1 MANKRN
7 LFKHLYAETPKPEFT
22 YQDLKKPYTSGE
34 GCYVTASPLLFA
46 VSMDGGGGP
55 VMIHRQDNKGRLP
68 TDHRVLN
75 VHSNKVLDF
84 QFSPFIDT
92 ILACASAD
100 ATVTL
105 TDCPEDPSDMK
116 ENISKPDILLTGH
129 AKKVHLLKFHP
140 TALNVLA
147 TSSWDKTVKLWN
159 VATSECV
166 QTYDDAQEQNTMSMD
181 FNADGGLLA
190 VTTKAKL
197 VKIFDPRQPKDAV
210 TQFECSDGTKSSKI
224 FWAESAGYI
233 GATCY
238 NRMAKRK
245 LRLWD
250 LRALDSKPVVD
261 DVLDQMTSINMPFY
275 DSENRIL
282 FTAGK
287 GDGSIGYYQLNS
299 GKHPYKFISSYRNSE
314 PQRGGCF
321 VPKRGLDT
329 KKCEIARYL
338 KLTKN
343 AVIPLSFCVPRKTGA
358 DIFQSDLYPD
368 CFAGVPSL
376 TPEEYFDG
384 QNAAKVTMSMDPEK
398 RTDVEKI
405 VFEKKQ
411 TYAELVA
418 ENAMLLARI
427 AELEAKVK
435 ENEAE

>member
-1 MANKRN
+1 MTAKSRN

-22 YQDLKKPYTSGE
+22 YQDIKKPYTSGE

-46 VSMDGGGGP
+46 VSMAGGGGP
-55 VMIHRQDNKGRLP
+55 VMIHRHDKPGRLA

-75 VHSNKVLDF
+75 VHTGKVLDF
-84 QFSPFIDT
+84 QFSPFIDNL
-92 ILACASAD
+92 LACASED
-100 ATVTL
+100 CSISL
-105 TDCPEDPSDMK
+105 TELPEDPSDMK
-116 ENISKPDILLTGH
+116 ENIGKADVLLTGH
-129 AKKVHLLKFHP
+129 TKKVHLLKFHP
-140 TALNVLA
+140 TALNVLT

-159 VATSECV
+159 VATADCV
-166 QTYDDAQEQNTMSMD
+166 QTFEDKEEQATMSMD
-181 FNADGGLLA
+181 FNADGSLLA
-190 VTTKAKL
+190 CTTKAKL
-197 VKIFDPRQPKDAV
+197 VKIFDPRSPEEV
-210 TQFECSDGTKSSKI
+210 TQFECSGGSKSSKI

-238 NRMAKRK
+238 NKMAKRK

-250 LRALDSKPVVD
+250 LNKLGEKPVVD

-299 GKHPYKFISSYRNSE
+299 GKHPYKFISSYRSST

-338 KLTKN
+338 KLTKD

-358 DIFQSDLYPD
+358 DIFQADLYPD
-368 CFAGVPSL
+368 CFAGMPSL
-376 TPEEYFDG
+376 SPEEYFDG
-384 QNAAKVTMSMDPEK
+384 KNATKVTMSMDPAE
-398 RTDVEKI
+398 RTGVKKM

-411 TYAELVA
+411 TYAELVT
-418 ENAMLLARI
+418 ENAQLLARI
-427 AELEAKVK
+427 EELEAKLK
-435 ENEAE
+435 ENEQE

>member
-1 MANKRN
+1 
-7 LFKHLYAETPKPEFT
+7 
-22 YQDLKKPYTSGE
+22 
-34 GCYVTASPLLFA
+34 
-46 VSMDGGGGP
+46 
-55 VMIHRQDNKGRLP
+55 
-68 TDHRVLN
+68 
-75 VHSNKVLDF
+75 
-84 QFSPFIDT
+84 
-92 ILACASAD
+92 
-100 ATVTL
+100 
-105 TDCPEDPSDMK
+105 
-116 ENISKPDILLTGH
+116 
-129 AKKVHLLKFHP
+129 
-140 TALNVLA
+140 
-147 TSSWDKTVKLWN
+147 

-166 QTYDDAQEQNTMSMD
+166 QTFKDKEDQPTMSMN
-181 FNADGGLLA
+181 FNENGRLLA

-197 VKIFDPRQPKDAV
+197 VKIFDPRVPDDSV
-210 TQFECSDGTKSSKI
+210 TQFECCDGTKSSKI

-233 GATCY
+233 GATCF

-261 DVLDQMTSINMPFY
+261 DVLDQMTSVNMPFY
-275 DSENRIL
+275 DSENKIL

-287 GDGSIGYYQLNS
+287 GDGSVGYYQLNS
-299 GKHPYKFISSYRNSE
+299 GKHPYKFISSYRSAE
-314 PQRGGCF
+314 PQKGGCF